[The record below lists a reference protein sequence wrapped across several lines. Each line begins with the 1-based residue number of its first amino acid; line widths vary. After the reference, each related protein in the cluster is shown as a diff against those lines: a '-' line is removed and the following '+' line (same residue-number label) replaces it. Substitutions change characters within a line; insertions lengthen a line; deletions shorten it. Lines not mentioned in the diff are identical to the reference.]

1 MTNTIQTNILPKPF
15 TNRGVVHSRMN
26 DTGAIFNAEI
36 SKTSIRIFG
45 VYTNHVNGPQLF
57 NRVFK
62 IGHEVV
68 VDSWNIVFTGP
79 IKKIGPKSVTIF
91 NKTRDKNTRLDLFDF
106 IRRNWDFNIEK
117 INKRNSEWMD

>member
-1 MTNTIQTNILPKPF
+1 MTTIQNIQPKPY
-15 TNRGVVHSRMN
+15 TNRGVVFTPKNN
-26 DTGAIFNAEI
+26 DGAFNAEI
-36 SKTSIRIFG
+36 TKTSIRIFG
-45 VYTNHVNGPQLF
+45 VYTNHVRGPQHF
-57 NRVFK
+57 SRTFK